1 MKAALPALV
10 SILALAACVP
20 ATKTPP
26 AQVAAP
32 SRPAPARPAPVQA
45 PTMTSPTSAETNWMD
60 IPATAGDW
68 AFTAFPFGSQA
79 MFRGPA
85 GMETALSLSCN
96 AQSRQVTLLRLG
108 RSDRPLSMRILTETA
123 SRSGIAEPVAEQFPG
138 VVLRLDPNDP
148 LLDAMALS
156 KGRFAV
162 EVEGLAPLYLPSH
175 AEVSRVIEDCRG

>member
-1 MKAALPALV
+1 
-10 SILALAACVP
+10 
-20 ATKTPP
+20 
-26 AQVAAP
+26 
-32 SRPAPARPAPVQA
+32 
-45 PTMTSPTSAETNWMD
+45 MTTPTSAETNWMD